1 MAVLAHGASCSYIRD
16 AWAGIAGRVPES
28 IQDCPACLHVC
39 QQRRRPP
46 YLCVSCSTPCKAQCT
61 LLLHNRV
68 TWGSFKSRNMH
79 ISRKLQV
86 CMWMSTAC
94 TITDPQSSR
103 VPAQLPLP
111 LATHVLIWQSN
122 GQARSLHTFCS
133 SDLCKNFKM
142 LYFFH
147 SWIFLPCHLKF

>member
-1 MAVLAHGASCSYIRD
+1 MAVLAHGASCSCIRD
-16 AWAGIAGRVPES
+16 VWAGIAGKVPES

-46 YLCVSCSTPCKAQCT
+46 YLCMCGTTPCKAQCM

-68 TWGSFKSRNMH
+68 TWRSFKSRNMH

-86 CMWMSTAC
+86 CMWLSTAR

-103 VPAQLPLP
+103 VPAQLPLS
-111 LATHVLIWQSN
+111 LAVHVLIWQSN
-122 GQARSLHTFCS
+122 AQARSLHASCC
-133 SDLCKNFKM
+133 SDLCKNFEM
-142 LYFFH
+142 LYFFIH
-147 SWIFLPCHLKF
+147 GFFYLAI

>member
-1 MAVLAHGASCSYIRD
+1 MAVLAHGASCSCIWD

-46 YLCVSCSTPCKAQCT
+46 YLCMCCVRYT
-61 LLLHNRV
+61 LQGSVHAPAL

-86 CMWMSTAC
+86 CMWMSTAH

-103 VPAQLPLP
+103 VPAQLPLSLP
-111 LATHVLIWQSN
+111 VHVLIWQSN
-122 GQARSLHTFCS
+122 AQVRRLHASCC
-133 SDLCKNFKM
+133 SDLCKNFEM
-142 LYFFH
+142 LYFFIH
-147 SWIFLPCHLKF
+147 GFFYRAI